1 MVAKQKHKANK
12 EHNRQKEKEKDMK
25 FGTSISQFTL
35 EKNNNKKKI
44 STGQVIRTNKSWTF
58 FVASE
63 DTI

>member
-35 EKNNNKKKI
+35 EKNNNNKKSAQDK
-44 STGQVIRTNKSWTF
+44 W
-58 FVASE
+58 
-63 DTI
+63 